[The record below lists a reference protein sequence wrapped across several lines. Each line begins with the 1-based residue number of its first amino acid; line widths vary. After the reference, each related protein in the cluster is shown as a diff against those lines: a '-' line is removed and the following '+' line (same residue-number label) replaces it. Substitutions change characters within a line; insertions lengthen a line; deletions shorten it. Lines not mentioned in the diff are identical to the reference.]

1 MKLEK
6 TNADIAAYGEKY
18 HFYYHEANRTIV
30 CTTMYKGQMVR
41 GIAKCNPEDTIDIDT
56 GKNLSYLRC
65 YEKYSRKKAH
75 HARKAYNEAVIAKAI
90 MDNKF
95 RKATDFVNDSEY
107 QLVAAKNALIEL
119 EQKLHLAN

>member
-6 TNADIAAYGEKY
+6 TYADIAEYGEKY

-41 GIAKCNPEDTIDIDT
+41 GIAKCNPEDTMDIET
-56 GKNLSYLRC
+56 GKKLSYLRC
-65 YEKYSRKKAH
+65 YEKYSRKKAQR
-75 HARKAYNEAVIAKAI
+75 ARKAYNEAVIAKAI

-95 RKATDFVNDSEY
+95 GKATDFVNDADN
-107 QLVAAKNALIEL
+107 QLLIAKNMLLEV
-119 EQKLHLAN
+119 EQKLNLGN